1 MRFAALPL
9 QVTKPRWAKHE
20 GAGAPTE
27 DVQAA
32 TSHPCQGTDVP
43 RLDFCY

>member
-1 MRFAALPL
+1 MRFAAL

-20 GAGAPTE
+20 GAGTPTE
-27 DVQAA
+27 EHVQAA
-32 TSHPCQGTDVP
+32 TSHPCQGNDVA